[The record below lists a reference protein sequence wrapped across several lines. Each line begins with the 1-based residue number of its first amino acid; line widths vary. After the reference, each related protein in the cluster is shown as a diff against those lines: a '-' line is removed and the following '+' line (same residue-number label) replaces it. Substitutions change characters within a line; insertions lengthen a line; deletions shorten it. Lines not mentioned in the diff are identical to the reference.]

1 MTDRPRR
8 RRTARITLFG
18 AVIAA
23 ILGTGACSTLNDVQ
37 SPRSARE
44 AAAAKS
50 GHQPGGGVQF
60 ANCAVQKCIA
70 LTFDGGPSAPTPK
83 LLDVLKK
90 EHVHVT
96 GTAARRRRRR
106 DDCVT
111 SLPLGPQGPVSKVS
125 LLKRKAA
132 LAQGPQGR
140 DGQGRR
146 SAAERP
152 PACRWT
158 NCSSSSTRCC
168 RAGAPTSEPAC
179 TARHPHT

>member
-50 GHQPGGGVQF
+50 GHQPGGGAQF
-60 ANCAVQKCIA
+60 VNCAVQKCIA

-83 LLDVLKK
+83 HLDVLKK

-96 GTAARRRRRR
+96 LFVQGKGHIDTCPQTLRRI
-106 DDCVT
+106 
-111 SLPLGPQGPVSKVS
+111 
-125 LLKRKAA
+125 
-132 LAQGPQGR
+132 
-140 DGQGRR
+140 
-146 SAAERP
+146 AAEGHEIGNH
-152 PACRWT
+152 T
-158 NCSSSSTRCC
+158 SSHKVHRI
-168 RAGAPTSEPAC
+168 
-179 TARHPHT
+179 

>member
-70 LTFDGGPSAPTPK
+70 LTFDGGR
-83 LLDVLKK
+83 
-90 EHVHVT
+90 
-96 GTAARRRRRR
+96 AR
-106 DDCVT
+106 
-111 SLPLGPQGPVSKVS
+111 P
-125 LLKRKAA
+125 
-132 LAQGPQGR
+132 
-140 DGQGRR
+140 RR
-146 SAAERP
+146 SSWTSSRRSTCTSPEQPLDAEGAAMI
-152 PACRWT
+152 A
-158 NCSSSSTRCC
+158 
-168 RAGAPTSEPAC
+168 
-179 TARHPHT
+179 

>member
-70 LTFDGGPSAPTPK
+70 LTFDRGAERAHAEAPGRPQEGARARHRNSRSTPK
-83 LLDVLKK
+83 
-90 EHVHVT
+90 
-96 GTAARRRRRR
+96 
-106 DDCVT
+106 
-111 SLPLGPQGPVSKVS
+111 
-125 LLKRKAA
+125 
-132 LAQGPQGR
+132 
-140 DGQGRR
+140 
-146 SAAERP
+146 
-152 PACRWT
+152 
-158 NCSSSSTRCC
+158 
-168 RAGAPTSEPAC
+168 AP
-179 TARHPHT
+179 R